1 MSDRTE
7 FRFAGSGG
15 QGLILAGIIL
25 ADAAAIYEN
34 KNAVQTQSYGPEA
47 RGGSSKS
54 EVIISDSPI
63 EYPKATKVDYMVAL
77 TQESFTKY
85 IKDVKDDGIII
96 ADKEL
101 VTDFSNAKGKLYMID
116 MVKSAR
122 EELGKLLGLNI
133 IALGVLVEISGI
145 VSRESIEQALM
156 KRVPKGFE
164 DYNKKALEIGFKLAK
179 EIKNNKK

>member
-1 MSDRTE
+1 MNDRIE
-7 FRFAGSGG
+7 FRFSGSGG

-63 EYPKATKVDYMVAL
+63 EYPKATRVDYMVAL
-77 TQESFTKY
+77 TQEAFNKY
-85 IKDVKDDGIII
+85 INDLKDDGIVI

-101 VTDFSNAKGKLYMID
+101 VTDLSKAKGKVYVID

-122 EELGKLLGLNI
+122 EGLGKLLGLNI
-133 IALGVLVEISGI
+133 IALGTLVEVSSI
-145 VSRESIEQALM
+145 VSHDSIEKALL

-164 DYNKKALEIGFKLAK
+164 EYNKKALEIGFELAQ
-179 EIKNNKK
+179 EIKNKKK

>member
-1 MSDRTE
+1 MNDRIE
-7 FRFAGSGG
+7 LRFSGSGG

-54 EVIISDSPI
+54 EVIISSNPI
-63 EYPKATKVDYMVAL
+63 DYPKATKVDYMVAL
-77 TQESFTKY
+77 TQKAFDKY
-85 IKDVKDDGIII
+85 ILDVKDTGIVI

-101 VTDFSNAKGKLYMID
+101 VTDLSNAKGKLYVVD

-133 IALGVLVEISGI
+133 IALGILVALSGI
-145 VSRESIEQALM
+145 VSRKSIEQALM

-164 DYNKKALEIGFKLAK
+164 DYNKKALGIGFRLAE
-179 EIKNNKK
+179 EINKNK

>member
-1 MSDRTE
+1 MNDRIE
-7 FRFAGSGG
+7 FRFSGSGG

-54 EVIISDSPI
+54 EVIISDVPI
-63 EYPKATKVDYMVAL
+63 EYPKATKVDYMVSL
-77 TQESFTKY
+77 TQVSFDKY
-85 IKDVKDDGIII
+85 INDVKDDGIVIV
-96 ADKEL
+96 DKEL
-101 VTDFSNAKGKLYMID
+101 VTDLSKAKGKLYKVD

-133 IALGVLVEISGI
+133 IALGILVEISEV
-145 VSRESIEQALM
+145 VSRDSIEKALM

-164 DYNKKALEIGFKLAK
+164 DYNKKALEIGFRLGK
-179 EIKNNKK
+179 EIKNNK

>member
-63 EYPKATKVDYMVAL
+63 EYPKATMVDYMVAL

-85 IKDVKDDGIII
+85 IKDVKDSGIVI

-101 VTDFSNAKGKLYMID
+101 VADFSNAKGKLYVID

-133 IALGVLVEISGI
+133 IALGVLVELSGI
-145 VSRESIEQALM
+145 VSHESIEQALM
-156 KRVPKGFE
+156 KRAPKGFE
-164 DYNKKALEIGFKLAK
+164 DYNKKAIEIGFRLAK
-179 EIKNNKK
+179 EIKNNK

>member
-1 MSDRTE
+1 MNNRIE
-7 FRFAGSGG
+7 FRFSGSGG

-25 ADAAAIYEN
+25 AEAAAIYEN

-54 EVIISDSPI
+54 EVIISDNPI
-63 EYPKATKVDYMVAL
+63 EYPKATKVDYMVSL
-77 TQESFTKY
+77 TQESFNKY
-85 IKDVKDDGIII
+85 INDVKDDGIVI

-101 VTDFSNAKGKLYMID
+101 VTDLSKAKGNIYSVD

-133 IALGVLVEISGI
+133 IALGLLVGISGI
-145 VSRESIEQALM
+145 VSRDSLEKALM

-164 DYNKKALEIGFKLAK
+164 EYNAKALEIGFRLAA
-179 EIKNNKK
+179 EIKNKK

>member
-1 MSDRTE
+1 MSDRIE
-7 FRFAGSGG
+7 FRFSGSGG

-54 EVIISDSPI
+54 EVIISDDPI
-63 EYPKATKVDYMVAL
+63 EYPKATKVNYMVSL
-77 TQESFTKY
+77 TQEAFNKY
-85 IKDVKDDGIII
+85 INDVKEDGIVIV
-96 ADKEL
+96 DKEL
-101 VTDFSNAKGKLYMID
+101 VTDFSKAKGKLYVLD

-133 IALGVLVEISGI
+133 ISLGVLVEISGI
-145 VSRESIEQALM
+145 VSHDSIEKALM

-164 DYNKKALEIGFKLAK
+164 DYNKKALEIGFRLAK
-179 EIKNNKK
+179 EVKKS

>member
-1 MSDRTE
+1 MNNRTE
-7 FRFAGSGG
+7 IRFAGSGG

-25 ADAAAIYEN
+25 AEAAAIYEN

-54 EVIISDSPI
+54 EVVISDEPI
-63 EYPKATKVDYMVAL
+63 AYPKATAIDYMVAL
-77 TQESFTKY
+77 TQESFSKY
-85 IKDVKDDGIII
+85 AGGLKNTGIII

-101 VTDFSNAKGKLYMID
+101 ITDFSCAKGKLYIID

-122 EELGKLLGLNI
+122 EGLGKLLGLNI
-133 IALGVLVEISGI
+133 IALGALVEISNI
-145 VSRESIEQALM
+145 VSKDSIEKALM

-179 EIKNNKK
+179 GIKSK

>member
-1 MSDRTE
+1 MNDRIE
-7 FRFAGSGG
+7 FRFSGSGG

-77 TQESFTKY
+77 TQEAFNKY
-85 IKDVKDDGIII
+85 IGDLKDDGIVI

-101 VTDFSNAKGKLYMID
+101 VTDLSKAKGKLYVID

-122 EELGKLLGLNI
+122 EGLGKLLGLNI
-133 IALGVLVEISGI
+133 IALGTLVELSGI
-145 VSRESIEQALM
+145 VSHDSIEKALM

-164 DYNKKALEIGFKLAK
+164 DYNKKALEIGFGLAQ
-179 EIKNNKK
+179 EIKNKK

>member
-85 IKDVKDDGIII
+85 IKDVKDSGIVI

-101 VTDFSNAKGKLYMID
+101 VTDFSNAKGKLYIID

-133 IALGVLVEISGI
+133 IALGILVEISGI

-164 DYNKKALEIGFKLAK
+164 DYNKKALEIGFRLAK

>member
-1 MSDRTE
+1 MNDRIE
-7 FRFAGSGG
+7 FRFSGSGG

-77 TQESFTKY
+77 TQESFNKY
-85 IKDVKDDGIII
+85 INDVRDTGIVI

-101 VTDFSNAKGKLYMID
+101 VTDFSKAKGKLYIID

-133 IALGVLVEISGI
+133 IALGVLVELSGI
-145 VSRESIEQALM
+145 VSHESIESALL

-164 DYNKKALEIGFKLAK
+164 DYNKKALAIGFKLAAD
-179 EIKNNKK
+179 IKNNQ

>member
-63 EYPKATKVDYMVAL
+63 EYPKATMVDYMVTL

-85 IKDVKDDGIII
+85 IKDVKDSGIVI

-101 VTDFSNAKGKLYMID
+101 VTDFSNARGKLYLVD

-133 IALGVLVEISGI
+133 IALGVLVELSGI
-145 VSRESIEQALM
+145 VSHESIEQALM

-164 DYNKKALEIGFKLAK
+164 DYNKKAIEIGFRLAK
-179 EIKNNKK
+179 EIKKQ

>member
-1 MSDRTE
+1 MNDRIE
-7 FRFAGSGG
+7 FRFSGSGG

-25 ADAAAIYEN
+25 ADAAAIYED

-54 EVIISDSPI
+54 EVIVSDSPI

-77 TQESFTKY
+77 TQESFDKY
-85 IKDVKDDGIII
+85 IDDVKETGIVI

-101 VTDFSNAKGKLYMID
+101 VTDFSKARGKLYVID

-122 EELGKLLGLNI
+122 EELGKVLGLNI

-145 VSRESIEQALM
+145 VSHESIKSALI
-156 KRVPKGFE
+156 KRVPRGFE
-164 DYNKKALEIGFKLAK
+164 DYNKKAIEIGFKLGRELK
-179 EIKNNKK
+179 DNN

>member
-1 MSDRTE
+1 MNDRIE
-7 FRFAGSGG
+7 FRFSGSGG

-25 ADAAAIYEN
+25 ADAAAIYED

-54 EVIISDSPI
+54 EVIVSDSPI

-77 TQESFTKY
+77 TQESFDKY
-85 IKDVKDDGIII
+85 IDDVKETGIVI

-101 VTDFSNAKGKLYMID
+101 VTDFSKARGKLYVID
-116 MVKSAR
+116 MIKSAR
-122 EELGKLLGLNI
+122 EELGKVLGLNI

-145 VSRESIEQALM
+145 VSHESIESALI
-156 KRVPKGFE
+156 KRVPRGFE
-164 DYNKKALEIGFKLAK
+164 DYNKKAIEIGFKLGRELK
-179 EIKNNKK
+179 DNN

>member
-1 MSDRTE
+1 MNDRIE
-7 FRFAGSGG
+7 FRFSGSGG

-25 ADAAAIYEN
+25 ADAAAIYEG

-54 EVIISDSPI
+54 EVIVSDSPI

-77 TQESFTKY
+77 TQESFDKY
-85 IKDVKDDGIII
+85 IDDVKETGIVI

-101 VTDFSNAKGKLYMID
+101 VTDFSKARGELYVID

-122 EELGKLLGLNI
+122 EELGRVLGLNI
-133 IALGVLVEISGI
+133 IALGVLVEISEI
-145 VSRESIEQALM
+145 VSHESIENALI
-156 KRVPKGFE
+156 KRVPSGFE
-164 DYNKKALEIGFKLAK
+164 DYNKKAIEIGFKLGK
-179 EIKNNKK
+179 ELKNNN

>member
-1 MSDRTE
+1 MNDRIE
-7 FRFAGSGG
+7 FRFSGSGG

-25 ADAAAIYEN
+25 ADAAAIYED

-54 EVIISDSPI
+54 EVIVSDSPI

-77 TQESFTKY
+77 TQESFDKY
-85 IKDVKDDGIII
+85 IDDVKETGIVI

-101 VTDFSNAKGKLYMID
+101 VTDFSKARGKLYVID
-116 MVKSAR
+116 MIKSAR
-122 EELGKLLGLNI
+122 EELGKVLGLNI

-145 VSRESIEQALM
+145 VSHESIKSALI
-156 KRVPKGFE
+156 KRVPRGFE
-164 DYNKKALEIGFKLAK
+164 DYNKKAIEIGFKLGRELK
-179 EIKNNKK
+179 DNN

>member
-7 FRFAGSGG
+7 FRFSGSGG

-54 EVIISDSPI
+54 EVIVSDSPI

-77 TQESFTKY
+77 TQEAFNKY
-85 IKDVKDDGIII
+85 INDIKDDGIVI

-101 VTDFSNAKGKLYMID
+101 VTDFSNAKGKLYIID

-133 IALGVLVEISGI
+133 IALGILVEISGI
-145 VSRESIEQALM
+145 VSHESIEQALM

-179 EIKNNKK
+179 EIKNNK

>member
-1 MSDRTE
+1 MGKRTE

-25 ADAAAIYEN
+25 AEAAIMHEN

-54 EVIISDSPI
+54 EVIISDDVI
-63 EYPKATKVDYMVAL
+63 EYPKATKVDFMVTL

-85 IKDVKDDGIII
+85 MGDLKDDGIVIV
-96 ADKEL
+96 DKEL
-101 VTDFSNAKGKLYMID
+101 VTDLSKAKGKLYALD
-116 MVKSAR
+116 MVKTAR

-133 IALGVLVEISGI
+133 IALGALVEISGI
-145 VSRESIEQALM
+145 VKHDSIEKALLD
-156 KRVPKGFE
+156 RVPKGFE
-164 DYNKKALEIGFKLAK
+164 DYNKKALEIGFRLAK
-179 EIKNNKK
+179 EVKKP

>member
-1 MSDRTE
+1 MNDRIE
-7 FRFAGSGG
+7 FRFSGSGG

-25 ADAAAIYEN
+25 ADAAAIYED

-54 EVIISDSPI
+54 EVIVSDSPI

-77 TQESFTKY
+77 TQESFNKY
-85 IKDVKDDGIII
+85 IDDVKETGIVI

-101 VTDFSNAKGKLYMID
+101 VTDFSKARGKLYVID

-122 EELGKLLGLNI
+122 EELGKVLGLNI

-145 VSRESIEQALM
+145 VSHESIKNALI
-156 KRVPKGFE
+156 KRVPSGFE
-164 DYNKKALEIGFKLAK
+164 DYNKKAIEIGFKLGK
-179 EIKNNKK
+179 EIKNNN

>member
-1 MSDRTE
+1 MSDRIE
-7 FRFAGSGG
+7 FRFSGSGG

-25 ADAAAIYEN
+25 ADAAAIYED

-54 EVIISDSPI
+54 EVIISDAPI
-63 EYPKATKVDYMVAL
+63 EYPKATKVDYMVSL
-77 TQESFTKY
+77 TQEAFNKY
-85 IKDVKDDGIII
+85 INDVKDTGIVI

-101 VTDFSNAKGKLYMID
+101 VTDFSNAKGKLYAID

-145 VSRESIEQALM
+145 VSHESIEKALM
-156 KRVPKGFE
+156 KRVPRGFE
-164 DYNKKALEIGFKLAK
+164 DYNKKALEIGFRLAK
-179 EIKNNKK
+179 EINN

>member
-1 MSDRTE
+1 MSGKTE
-7 FRFAGSGG
+7 IRFAGSGG

-25 ADAAAIYEN
+25 ADAAAIYDN

-54 EVIISDSPI
+54 EVVISDAPI
-63 EYPKATKVDYMVAL
+63 EYPKATKIDYMVVL
-77 TQESFTKY
+77 TQESFSKY
-85 IKDVKDDGIII
+85 IFDLRDNGVVI

-101 VTDFSNAKGKLYMID
+101 ITDFSNAKGKLYMLD

-133 IALGVLVEISGI
+133 IALGALVEISNV
-145 VSRESIEQALM
+145 VSKETILKALL

-164 DYNKKALEIGFKLAK
+164 DYNKKALEIGFRLAK
-179 EIKNNKK
+179 EVKNN